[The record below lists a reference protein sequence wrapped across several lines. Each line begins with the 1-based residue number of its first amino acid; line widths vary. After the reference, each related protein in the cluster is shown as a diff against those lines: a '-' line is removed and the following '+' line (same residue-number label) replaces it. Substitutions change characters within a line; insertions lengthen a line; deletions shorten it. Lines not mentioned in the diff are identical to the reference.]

1 MLYLIRFESML
12 YLIRCR
18 ILTQNG
24 ILCQNNPYIIR
35 NGDRCNT
42 MQKVKRLSIK
52 LTEISKQLQ
61 HFNIILILIKDYVIV
76 L

>member
-1 MLYLIRFESML
+1 MVYRVKT
-12 YLIRCR
+12 
-18 ILTQNG
+18 ILTLFG
-24 ILCQNNPYIIR
+24 IGIAADTL
-35 NGDRCNT
+35 
-42 MQKVKRLSIK
+42 QKVKRLSIK

>member
-1 MLYLIRFESML
+1 ML

-35 NGDRCNT
+35 NEDRCNT

-61 HFNIILILIKDYVIV
+61 HFNIILILKDHVIV